1 MGLTRSALVEAFAAI
16 LCRLD
21 KLVQTAQCACGQSPR
36 SLHGCHL
43 RREYFVPN
51 IPVATS
57 TQVVMANPE
66 RVYLSLALPVTTGT
80 MWVSNS
86 PALSAAIG
94 ILVTQDTGGRIEAY
108 DSVHRTLP
116 QYDWY
121 VVMVNASVVHV
132 QEVICGRTFGPLPA
146 GANLLP
152 TCGG

>member
-1 MGLTRSALVEAFAAI
+1 MGLARSGLVEALAAI

-21 KLVQTAQCACGQSPR
+21 RLVQTAQCACGQSPR

-43 RREYFVPN
+43 RREYFVPM
-51 IPVATS
+51 IPVATP

-66 RVYLSLALPVTTGT
+66 RVYLSIAQPVTTGT
-80 MWVSNS
+80 MWLSNS
-86 PALSAAIG
+86 PSAATAVG
-94 ILVTQDTGGRIEAY
+94 ILVTQETGGRLEAW

-121 VVMVNASVVHV
+121 AVLVNTSVVHV